1 MNRFQTTRWGLIAAA
16 ATDAPAQA
24 RPALEALCRAYRP
37 PVLAYV
43 RRCGH
48 STADAE
54 DLVQAFFVRF
64 LERAWYAKADP
75 VRGRFRN
82 LVLVSL
88 RRFLADEHARR
99 TSLRNGGPHCGPEAM
114 EHLASRGETPEQA
127 FDRAW
132 IGTLLARALARLQ
145 DEWRGDGKQVQFSRL
160 APLLADA
167 PTSGELQAI
176 AREFGLTRNTL
187 AVQLHRMRARLRQLA
202 RLELL
207 RTVNS
212 REALEEELLDL
223 RSALVE
229 GP

>member
-1 MNRFQTTRWGLIAAA
+1 MNRFQTTRWGLIATAA
-16 ATDAPAQA
+16 SDAPAQA
-24 RPALEALCRAYRP
+24 RPALDALCRAYRP

-43 RRCGH
+43 CRCGY

-54 DLVQAFFVRF
+54 DLVQAFFLRF
-64 LERAWYAKADP
+64 LERAWYARAAP
-75 VRGRFRN
+75 QRGRFRN

-88 RRFLADEHARR
+88 RRFLADEHARK
-99 TSLRNGGPHCGPEAM
+99 TALRNGGQRCGSEAM
-114 EHLASRGETPEQA
+114 EELAWHGETPEQA

-132 IGTLLARALARLQ
+132 MGTLLARALARLQ
-145 DEWRGDGKQVQFSRL
+145 EEWWSAGKQLQFSRL

-176 AREFGLTRNTL
+176 ASELGVARNAL

-207 RTVNS
+207 QTVNS
-212 REALEEELLDL
+212 REALEEELREL
-223 RSALVE
+223 RSALAE
-229 GP
+229 EP